1 MDELIVLCH
10 LHKTLRFRRRC
21 DDLSRIALVISSSH
35 LPKTPE
41 TISEIRDHDTTSYQ
55 GLVSLIVTLDLS
67 LYT

>member
-1 MDELIVLCH
+1 MHKGGGVPTRELDSNLSD
-10 LHKTLRFRRRC
+10 FRT
-21 DDLSRIALVISSSH
+21 RIALVVSSSH